1 MDTTDIL
8 LAMTLLGNSRLP
20 YSELADKL
28 NLSVNAVHR
37 RVQALTESGIIGAF
51 TAKVS
56 LLAVHA
62 VHVMVFGQS
71 EIRHLDDALKRL
83 GALDCTY
90 WVTVAGGNYLYVAAY
105 LRSIAELESY
115 VTSVREEAHIAD
127 PSVGILLGV
136 PDLRWGPIF
145 RDATLTSLDYQII
158 QSLRNNARKVVP
170 DVAEELGVS
179 AKTVRRRLR
188 QMIRDGSIELS
199 IKWYPDASNDI
210 MTIFHLYLTPTADK
224 GTVGPLLVKKYA
236 PNVLFY
242 MLFSNLPTFMLC
254 FVWTNT
260 MKELRDIHAR
270 LDHEEAL
277 DSVVPNV
284 LYAGYIFD
292 TWRDA
297 LVLER
302 GTPTRTRRTR
312 D

>member
-1 MDTTDIL
+1 M
-8 LAMTLLGNSRLP
+8 R
-20 YSELADKL
+20 
-28 NLSVNAVHR
+28 AVP
-37 RVQALTESGIIGAF
+37 
-51 TAKVS
+51 
-56 LLAVHA
+56 
-62 VHVMVFGQS
+62 VMVFGQS

-158 QSLRNNARKVVP
+158 QSLGNNARKLVP

-188 QMIRDGSIELS
+188 QMIQDGSIELS

-210 MTIFHLYLTPTADK
+210 MTIFHLYLTPAADK
-224 GTVGPLLVKKYA
+224 GIVCPLLVKKYA
-236 PNVLFY
+236 PNVLFC
-242 MLFSNLPTFMLC
+242 MLFSNLPTLMLC